1 MVVESK
7 PLFHPE
13 VIRQHLR
20 SFVVP
25 DSVEVALPKLKH
37 WADLISSGDADKLKE
52 TELLP
57 DFLTDV
63 FGGLLGYA
71 GPVGAGAT
79 YTMSR
84 EKLVEVDGQFADAVL
99 GRFGADKKEYIV
111 ALEGKSTRDPLE
123 IPFGGRKMSAV
134 DQCYRYAIN
143 LPCDWILVTS
153 MRETRLYHKGSNQ
166 QTYERF
172 DTVRLATDPAL
183 LKRFVFLLGA
193 ARVVPEEGDCHFR
206 ELFAKSETVGR
217 EITNKFY
224 AFYADLRQTVFAR
237 LRAGNPAV
245 PPQEILRCSQ
255 KLLDRILFC
264 SFCEDRG
271 LLPAETV
278 RGAFE
283 HSNPYDPKPIW
294 DNFRGLFR
302 SVDKGNS
309 GLKIPAYNGGLF
321 AHDEGLDALLVPDD
335 VCALFRDLAAHD
347 FRPAREVAEADETR
361 EIRSVIDVDI
371 LGHIFEQS
379 ITDLERIRQ
388 DIESGDLPAAGK
400 DAKTRRKKEGAF
412 YTPAFITRYIVEQ
425 TLGSVI
431 ADRFETLRKSEE
443 AAATATARKPLAD
456 PNAYDLAEL
465 NAPQLKALIKFW
477 EAWQEE
483 LKSLRIL
490 DPACGSGAFLIE
502 TFDQLHAF
510 YEVSNARLEELRGER
525 TLFDPDR
532 QILQHNLY
540 GVDLNAEAIQICQ
553 LSLWIKTAAY
563 GKALTSLDHSIREGN
578 SVVSD
583 PAVHPKAFDW
593 QAAFPEVFEQGGF
606 DVVVGNP
613 PYVRQE
619 LLTPYKPWMEAN
631 YESYHGMAD
640 LYVYFYELGV
650 RVLKPGGLMSYI
662 VTNKWMK
669 AGYGEP
675 LRRFFSEKSWIKSV
689 VDFGHAKQIFEDADV
704 FPCIIVAEKP
714 TSDTKPK
721 TARLCTI
728 PREQLRIDDL
738 SVQIEKEGAEMD
750 VMQLGVESWQL
761 EPAAVMALLNIVHHM
776 GKPLRDFVGVKPLRG
791 IVTGCNEAFLIDSK
805 TRDELVRDDPKSA
818 EIVRPYLRGQDV
830 KRWESEWEGT
840 WIIFTRRGIDIDL
853 YPAVKAHLASYR
865 SRLEPKPNEWKG
877 GNWQGRKSGSYKWFE
892 IQDSIDYWQ
901 QFDRPKITY
910 QEIQFHPSYALDIQ
924 SYYGNNKT
932 FFIASDDLY
941 LLAVLNSPLM
951 WWHNWRYLPHMKDEA
966 LSPLGRLMETLPIAE
981 PTSSIREAAE
991 TIVRR
996 LIVITASQLKT
1007 KFTILDWLRI
1017 EYGIQKPTNK
1027 LRDLTAL
1034 DSDSFVAEVKKIRGK
1049 KHPLTAAGLHALREE
1064 YTCTIEPARALAAET
1079 LELEN
1084 ELSDLVN
1091 QAYGLT
1097 HEEIDLM
1104 WKNRPAEDADSTTQY
1119 LRLFVK
1125 P

>member
-1 MVVESK
+1 MAVESK

-20 SFVVP
+20 SFILP
-25 DSVEVALPKLKH
+25 ASVEDSRPRLKH
-37 WADLISSGDADKLKE
+37 WADLISSGQADKLKE
-52 TELLP
+52 TDLLP
-57 DFLTDV
+57 DFLTDIFV
-63 FGGLLGYA
+63 TLLGYTRPA
-71 GPVGAGAT
+71 ESPDC
-79 YTMSR
+79 YTLSR
-84 EKLVEVDGQFADAVL
+84 ETHVVVDGQKADAVL
-99 GRFGADKKEYIV
+99 GRFLPDKQEYIV

-143 LPCDWILVTS
+143 FPCDWIIVTS

-172 DTVRLATDPAL
+172 DTVRLATDAGL

-193 ARVVPEEGDCHFR
+193 ARVVPESGDCHFR
-206 ELFAKSETVGR
+206 ELFSKSETVGR

-224 AFYADLRQTVFAR
+224 SFYADLRQTVFAR
-237 LRAGNPAV
+237 LRTENPTVAQ
-245 PPQEILRCSQ
+245 QEILRCSQ

-271 LLPAETV
+271 LLPPETV
-278 RGAFE
+278 RGAFD
-283 HSNPYDPKPIW
+283 HSDHYNPKPIW

-321 AHDEGLDALLVPDD
+321 AHDPGLDTLQVPDD

-347 FRPAREVAEADETR
+347 FRPAREVAEADETK

-388 DIESGDLPAAGK
+388 DIESGSLPTTDK
-400 DAKTRRKKEGAF
+400 QAKTRRKKEGAF

-425 TLGSVI
+425 TLGSVL
-431 ADRFETLRKSEE
+431 AARFETLRKTEE

-456 PNAYDLAEL
+456 PNAYDLPAL
-465 NAPQLKALIKFW
+465 NEPQRKVLIKFW
-477 EAWQEE
+477 EAWQEV

-502 TFDQLHAF
+502 AFDQLHAL
-510 YEVSNARLEELRGER
+510 YEISNARLEELRGHR
-525 TLFDPDR
+525 TLFDLDR

-553 LSLWIKTAAY
+553 LSLWIKTAAH
-563 GKALTSLDHSIREGN
+563 GKVLTSLDHSIREGN

-593 QAAFPEVFEQGGF
+593 QAAFPEVFAQGGF

-631 YESYHGMAD
+631 YDSYHGKAD
-640 LYVYFYELGV
+640 LYVYFYELGL
-650 RVLKPGGLMSYI
+650 RLLKPGGLMSYI

-704 FPCIIVAEKP
+704 FPCIIVVEKP
-714 TSDTKPK
+714 TAAEKPK
-721 TARLCTI
+721 TARLCNI

-738 SVQIEKEGAEMD
+738 SLQIEQEGVPIEIRH
-750 VMQLGVESWQL
+750 LGTETWQL
-761 EPAAVMALLNIVHHM
+761 ESTAVTDLFARLLKA
-776 GKPLRDFVGVKPLRG
+776 GTTLAKFVGQAPIYGLK
-791 IVTGCNEAFLIDSK
+791 TGYNAAFFVP
-805 TRDELVRDDPKSA
+805 DEQKKRLVQEDPNC
-818 EIVRPYLRGQDV
+818 ETLFVRYFRGQDV
-830 KRWESEWEGT
+830 KRWNSEWDGEWLLALRSSGEREWPWSKSENAEADFATAYPSVFEHMTRHREALLARKNSVRFWWELSPFST
-840 WIIFTRRGIDIDL
+840 WETF
-853 YPAVKAHLASYR
+853 K
-865 SRLEPKPNEWKG
+865 K
-877 GNWQGRKSGSYKWFE
+877 
-892 IQDSIDYWQ
+892 
-901 QFDRPKITY
+901 PKIIY
-910 QEIQFHPSYALDIQ
+910 QEIQFHPAYALESDGVF
-924 SYYGNNKT
+924 SNNKT
-932 FFIASDDLY
+932 FILPTDDLY
-941 LLAVLNSPLM
+941 LLAVLNSPLG
-951 WWHNWRYLPHMKDEA
+951 WWFNWRHLPHMKDEA
-966 LSPLGRLMETLPIAE
+966 LTPAGFLVAEIPIAE
-981 PTSSIREAAE
+981 PTAAIRKGTESA
-991 TIVRR
+991 VRR
-996 LIVITASQLKT
+996 LIEIQATQQKT
-1007 KFTILDWLRI
+1007 KHTILDWLRVEYAI
-1017 EYGIQKPTNK
+1017 EKPTNK
-1027 LRDLTAL
+1027 LQNLTTL
-1034 DSDSFVAEVKKIRGK
+1034 DSDGFIAEVKHIRGK
-1049 KHPLTAAGLHALREE
+1049 KLPLTAAGLQALREE
-1064 YTCTIEPARALAAET
+1064 STRSIEPARALAAEALK
-1079 LELEN
+1079 LER

-1097 HEEIDLM
+1097 PEEIALM
-1104 WKNRPAEDADSTTQY
+1104 WATAPPRMPIP
-1119 LRLFVK
+1119 K
-1125 P
+1125 PI